1 MSTKVFKFLWQM
13 SYWIQNTKESNIN
26 EIKKN
31 NKKPIIYLLN
41 KNHHNFYLIK
51 KLE

>member
-1 MSTKVFKFLWQM
+1 MSAKVFKSLWQM
-13 SYWIQNTKESNIN
+13 SYWIQNTKESNII
-26 EIKKN
+26 EIK

-41 KNHHNFYLIK
+41 NNHHNFYLIK